1 MQGKCPK
8 TRVFDFC
15 SRGLLGGKWYAH
27 ASMRVLVASDLH
39 FEFHPDRGL
48 ALADSLAPADV
59 LVCPGDLA
67 VAPLLGGALGLL
79 LERYAHVVF
88 VAGNHEFYHSSLA
101 AVRRALRRLD
111 ETIEAFHY
119 LEQSE
124 CRIEGRR
131 FVGATLWFPR
141 KLGIELL
148 HRFAT
153 DFRKITDAM
162 PGIYDE
168 NVQASRY
175 LETAID
181 RDTIVVTHHLP
192 HRRSLP
198 PLLAHS
204 PLNRFVLADL
214 AELMEERQPS
224 LWIHGHAHTSSDY
237 YVGKTRTVCNPFGYS
252 GRAENPAFRRD
263 CVLEL

>member
-1 MQGKCPK
+1 
-8 TRVFDFC
+8 
-15 SRGLLGGKWYAH
+15 
-27 ASMRVLVASDLH
+27 MRVLVASDLH
-39 FEFHPDRGL
+39 FEFHADRGV
-48 ALADSLAPADV
+48 ALANSLAPADV

-67 VAPLLGGALGLL
+67 VAPLLGAALGML
-79 LERYAHVVF
+79 LERFAHVVF
-88 VAGNHEFYHSSLA
+88 VAGNHEFYNSSLA
-101 AVRRALRRLD
+101 AVRRALLRLD
-111 ETIEAFHY
+111 EAIDTFHY
-119 LEQSE
+119 LERSE
-124 CRIEGRR
+124 CTIEGRR

-141 KLGIELL
+141 KFGIELL

-153 DFRKITDAM
+153 DFRKIADAM

-168 NVQASRY
+168 NERASSY
-175 LETAID
+175 LESAID

-198 PLLAHS
+198 PVLAHS

-214 AELMEERQPS
+214 ADLMEERQPS

-237 YVGKTRTVCNPFGYS
+237 YVGNTRTVCNPFGYL

-263 CVLEL
+263 CVLNL